1 MERDS
6 KMTVSPHLI
15 GIGAG
20 LVAAALFASLANNS
34 TLAVMLFYLTPL
46 PILLAGIG
54 WGVRAA
60 QLAFATA
67 ALLVAVILNFT
78 TAVAFSLYIGLP
90 GVLLSHLMLLRR
102 PLPPGTLGSA
112 PHAGAGPAIEW
123 YPLGRIIAWA
133 SLMAGGLVALGLIV
147 LGGDGEGY
155 RNAVKTMFDDNALK
169 QLQTILGADFGQ
181 EQFNRFVE
189 RFTRYILPAFAG
201 GFWLLIMLVNL
212 WLAAKSAAISGQ
224 LSRPLPS
231 LAGLDYP
238 RLLLAGFGAA
248 AALAFG
254 SGLIGLA
261 GTAFLGGFACAYLIL
276 GLAVAHVAAAGFQ
289 LKLLMLGLLY
299 TGLFLTPWVAP
310 ALILVGLAEPFLQ
323 LRRRVMQRPA
333 PPASR
338 AGPQL

>member
-1 MERDS
+1 
-6 KMTVSPHLI
+6 MTVSPHLI

-20 LVAAALFASLANNS
+20 LVAAALFASLATNS
-34 TLAVMLFYLTPL
+34 TLAVTLFYLTPL

-67 ALLVAVILNFT
+67 ALLVGLILNLT
-78 TAVAFSLYIGLP
+78 TAVAFTLYIGLP
-90 GVLLSHLMLLRR
+90 GVVLSHLMLLRR
-102 PLPPGTLGSA
+102 EIPASGASDAVPAGVA
-112 PHAGAGPAIEW
+112 PAVEW

-133 SLMAGGLVALGLIV
+133 SLMAGALVTLGLVM

-155 RNAVKTMFDDNALK
+155 RHAVKAMFDENALK
-169 QLQTILGADFGQ
+169 QLQTVLGADFGQ
-181 EQFNRFVE
+181 EQFDRFVE

-201 GFWLLIMLVNL
+201 GFWLLVMLANL

-231 LAGLDYP
+231 FAGLDYP
-238 RLLLAGFGAA
+238 PLLLAGFAAA
-248 AALAFG
+248 AALTFA
-254 SGLIGLA
+254 SGLMGLT

-276 GLAVAHVAAAGFQ
+276 GLAVVHVMAAGSQ

-310 ALILVGLAEPFLQ
+310 ILVLMGLTEPILQ

-333 PPASR
+333 PPASG
-338 AGPQL
+338 AGPHL

>member
-1 MERDS
+1 
-6 KMTVSPHLI
+6 MTVSPHLI

-34 TLAVMLFYLTPL
+34 TLAVTLFYLTPL

-60 QLAFATA
+60 QIAFATA
-67 ALLVAVILNFT
+67 ALLVAIILNLT
-78 TAVAFSLYIGLP
+78 TAVAFALYIGLP

-102 PLPPGTLGSA
+102 ELPPGSA
-112 PHAGAGPAIEW
+112 SPAGAGPAVEW
-123 YPLGRIIAWA
+123 YPFGRIIAWA
-133 SLMAGGLVALGLIV
+133 SLMAGGLVALGLTM

-155 RNAVKTMFDDNALK
+155 RHAVKAMFDENALK
-169 QLQTILGADFGQ
+169 QLQTLLGADFGQ
-181 EQFNRFVE
+181 EQLDRFVE

-224 LSRPLPS
+224 LARPS
-231 LAGLDYP
+231 LSFARLDYP
-238 RLLLAGFGAA
+238 PLLLAGFAAA
-248 AALAFG
+248 AALTFA

-276 GLAVAHVAAAGFQ
+276 GLAVVHVMATGFQ

-310 ALILVGLAEPFLQ
+310 ILVLMGLAEPFLQ

-338 AGPQL
+338 AGPHP

>member
-34 TLAVMLFYLTPL
+34 TLAVTLFYLTPL

-67 ALLVAVILNFT
+67 ALLVAIVLSLT
-78 TAVAFSLYIGLP
+78 TAFAFSLYIGLP

-102 PLPPGTLGSA
+102 ELPADA
-112 PHAGAGPAIEW
+112 PDSVPPAGAGPAVEW
-123 YPLGRIIAWA
+123 YPLGRIVAWA
-133 SLMAGGLVALGLIV
+133 SLMAGGLVALGLMM

-155 RNAVKTMFDDNALK
+155 RHAVKSIFDENALK

-189 RFTRYILPAFAG
+189 RFIRYILPAFAG
-201 GFWLLIMLVNL
+201 GFWLLIMLANL

-224 LSRPLPS
+224 LARPLPS
-231 LAGLDYP
+231 FAGLDYP
-238 RLLLAGFGAA
+238 PLLLAGFAVA
-248 AALAFG
+248 AALTFA
-254 SGLIGLA
+254 SGLVGLV
-261 GTAFLGGFACAYLIL
+261 GTAFLGGFSCAYLIL
-276 GLAVAHVAAAGFQ
+276 GLAVVHVMAAGSQ
-289 LKLLMLGLLY
+289 LKMLLLGLLY
-299 TGLFLTPWVAP
+299 TGLFLTPWVP
-310 ALILVGLAEPFLQ
+310 PILVLMGLAEPFLQ
-323 LRRRVMQRPA
+323 LRRRVTQRPA

-338 AGPQL
+338 AGPHL